1 MANKFVIKNGL
12 LVGGRVD
19 VTGSINLSQGISSLG
34 GFTGSLV
41 GTASYATYALN
52 ATIDTGSFVQNSS
65 TASFVTN
72 SQTGSFARTNVSNT
86 FTAAQTFNGNVT
98 INATA
103 SIAYLN
109 VQYESASV
117 IYSSG
122 SNQIG
127 DDTSDIQTIIGTTK
141 VSGSLQVTGSIFGA
155 LFGTASWATNAIS
168 ANSATS
174 ATNATNVVATDA
186 AGSASTYYVAFLQGT
201 SGNQAVN
208 ADSSNL
214 KYVPSTN
221 TLTVTNLVGTAS
233 YIAGANVDGAVN
245 DSNRLGGQGASYYL
259 NASNINAGTLN
270 NSYLP
275 SAINVTSVT
284 ASFKGDLVGTSS
296 WANNVTTNA
305 ITDLATGIA
314 TFLNSPSSANLA
326 SAVTDETGTGAL
338 VFANTPTLTTPK
350 IGAATG
356 TSLTVTGQVS
366 GSVIAVGGQS
376 KTYSGFVNVSQSTT
390 VDIISI
396 DTATDPC
403 FGIHI
408 RYVMYNTNG
417 TPYAHMR
424 SGTLMVVSN
433 VAGGSN
439 QVNIAESTT
448 QDIGDTSLADF
459 TAIISGATNIA
470 VQLTS
475 SGTEDYRVVFDYTL
489 LNG

>member
-12 LVGGRVD
+12 LVDGRVD
-19 VTGSINLSQGISSLG
+19 VTGSINLSQGISSAG
-34 GFTGSLV
+34 GFTGSLA

-52 ATIDTGSFVQNSS
+52 ANIDTGSFVQNSA

-72 SQTGSFARTNVSNT
+72 SQTGSFANTNATNT
-86 FTAAQTFNGNVT
+86 FTAVQTFNSNVI

-109 VQYESASV
+109 VVYQTASV

-127 DDTSDIQTIIGTTK
+127 DDTSDVQTIIGTTK

-186 AGSASTYYVAFLQGT
+186 AAVASTYYVAFLQGT

-326 SAVTDETGTGAL
+326 SAVADETGTGAL
-338 VFANTPTLTTPK
+338 VFANTPTLTTPI

-356 TSLTVTGQVS
+356 TSLQVSGMIS
-366 GSVIAVGGQS
+366 GSVIAAGGQS
-376 KTYSGFVNVSQSTT
+376 KTYSSTKSCSSTAVTSIASLDYNDVPFVGVF
-390 VDIISI
+390 IK
-396 DTATDPC
+396 
-403 FGIHI
+403 
-408 RYVMYNTNG
+408 YVIYDAAYTN
-417 TPYAHMR
+417 MR
-424 SGTLMVVSN
+424 AGTLMIVTDI
-433 VAGGSN
+433 AADGTTA
-439 QVNIAESTT
+439 NIAESTT
-448 QDIGDTSLADF
+448 QDIGNTLDADF
-459 TAIISGATNIA
+459 TATVGGTLLNINLDLTTSGVSYTA
-470 VQLTS
+470 
-475 SGTEDYRVVFDYTL
+475 VFDYTL
-489 LNG
+489 IR